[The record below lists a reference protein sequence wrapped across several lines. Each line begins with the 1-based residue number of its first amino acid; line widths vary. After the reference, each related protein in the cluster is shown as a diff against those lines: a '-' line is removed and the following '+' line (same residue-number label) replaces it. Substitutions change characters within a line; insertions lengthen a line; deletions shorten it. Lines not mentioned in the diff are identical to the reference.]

1 MKQQQAGEP
10 GDEAQQIAEATRLI
24 RAGQFFAA
32 HDVAQAGLREHP
44 GSRRLAWAS
53 GQALVR
59 TGALEQARALI
70 EPICAAGT
78 EDEDLLGL
86 LARIRKDQWR
96 RGGEAR
102 HLRESRDI
110 YLQAFDKT
118 GGFYTGIN
126 AASMSCL
133 LGEGERAAELA
144 RDVLAT
150 CERSGG
156 GDYWTLA
163 TIGEA
168 LLLLGRGVD
177 AAARYRDAAA
187 QAKDDWQAISSSRDQ
202 LLLLERHGVNV
213 PDDALEALRPPAVG
227 VFTGHMIDAPGRN
240 PPRFP
245 PEREGE
251 IRAAIEAEVE
261 ALDLRIGYSSAA
273 CGGDL
278 LFIEAMLARGAEVN
292 VVLPF
297 AKGDFIE
304 TSLRFAGEAWVA
316 RFERALE
323 RASDVQYVTAE
334 RHLGDDR
341 LFGFGNRFM
350 SGLALLR
357 ARSFSAEPWL
367 VALWNGGGALAGG
380 TGDAVGR
387 WPFADKVRLIGGRGA
402 VPAATAAPEPPPS
415 SRAIKCLLFAD
426 VVGFS
431 KLSEE
436 DTPGFVELLRR
447 VAVRMETLGRKPEF
461 LNTWGDAI
469 FAVTGTAE
477 EMVGYALDL
486 RASLREA
493 RSSGGVPSHVDL
505 RTGLHAGPVFEV
517 TDPLT
522 GRPNLYGA
530 HVNRAARI
538 EPITVPG
545 EIYASEQFVALLL
558 SETAG
563 RRDAEPWEIEYVGML
578 SLAKAY
584 GAQKLYHLSPRRA
597 G

>member
-1 MKQQQAGEP
+1 MSEGQAGEA
-10 GDEAQQIAEATRLI
+10 EAIAEATRLI

-32 HDVAQAGLREHP
+32 HDVAQAGLRRHP
-44 GSRRLAWAS
+44 GSVRLAWAS
-53 GQALVR
+53 GQALAR

-96 RGGEAR
+96 LDGDAGR
-102 HLRESRDI
+102 LRDSRDL
-110 YLQAFDKT
+110 YLQAFEKT

-126 AASMSCL
+126 AASMSRL
-133 LGEGERAAELA
+133 LGEAEQAARLAREVLAICERA
-144 RDVLAT
+144 
-150 CERSGG
+150 GG
-156 GDYWTLA
+156 RDYWTLA
-163 TIGEA
+163 TMGEA
-168 LLLLGRGVD
+168 LLLLGRGAEAAGRYRE
-177 AAARYRDAAA
+177 AAALA
-187 QAKDDWQAISSSRDQ
+187 QGDWQAISSSRDQ
-202 LLLLERHGVNV
+202 LLLLERHGADV
-213 PDDALEALRPPAVG
+213 PPEALAALRPPAIG
-227 VFTGHMIDAPGRN
+227 VFTGHMLDAPGRS

-245 PEREGE
+245 PEREAA
-251 IRAAIEAEVE
+251 IRAAIEAEIE

-297 AKGDFIE
+297 ARADFVE
-304 TSLRFAGEAWVA
+304 TSVRFAGEAWIR

-323 RASDVQYVTAE
+323 RANDVQFVTTE

-350 SGLALLR
+350 TGLALLR
-357 ARSFSAEPWL
+357 ARSFSSEPWL
-367 VALWNGGGALAGG
+367 VALWDGGESQAGGA
-380 TGDAVGR
+380 GDAIGR
-387 WPFADKVRLIGGRGA
+387 WPFADRVRVIGGGDPAA
-402 VPAATAAPEPPPS
+402 VPAADPPPS
-415 SRAIKCLLFAD
+415 SRAVKCLLFAD

-431 KLSEE
+431 KLNEE
-436 DTPGFVELLRR
+436 DTPAFVELLRR
-447 VAVRMETLGRKPEF
+447 VARRMEALGRKPEF

-469 FAVTGTAE
+469 FAVTGAAE

-486 RASLREA
+486 RASLRAA
-493 RSSGGVPSHVDL
+493 RNSGGVPAHVDL
-505 RTGLHAGPVFEV
+505 RTGLHAGPVFEAL
-517 TDPLT
+517 DPLT

-558 SETAG
+558 SETAA
-563 RRDAEPWEIEYVGML
+563 RRGAEPWRIEYVGTL
-578 SLAKAY
+578 ALAKAY
-584 GAQKLYHLSPRRA
+584 GAQKLYHLAPRPA
-597 G
+597 

>member
-1 MKQQQAGEP
+1 MDAQARS
-10 GDEAQQIAEATRLI
+10 EAELTDQAVRLI

-32 HDVAQAGLREHP
+32 HDAAQEGLRAYPHN
-44 GSRRLAWAS
+44 RRLAWAS

-70 EPICAAGT
+70 EPICAAGGV
-78 EDEDLLGL
+78 DEDLLGL

-96 RGGEAR
+96 RGGDLR
-102 HLRESRDI
+102 HLRESRDT
-110 YLQAFDKT
+110 YLEAFRAT

-126 AASMSCL
+126 AASTARL
-133 LGEGERAAELA
+133 LGDGEQAAALA
-144 RDVLAT
+144 REVLAI
-150 CERSGG
+150 CERTGAT
-156 GDYWTLA
+156 DYWTLA
-163 TIGEA
+163 TMGEA
-168 LLLLGRGVD
+168 LLLLGREAD
-177 AAARYRDAAA
+177 AAARYAAA
-187 QAKDDWQAISSSRDQ
+187 AAGAKDDWQARSSSRDQ
-202 LLLLERHGVNV
+202 LLLLERHGVRV
-213 PDDALEALRPPAVG
+213 PPAILEALKPPAVG
-227 VFTGHMIDAPGRN
+227 VFTGHMIDAPGRAS
-240 PPRFP
+240 PRFP
-245 PEREGE
+245 ASREAE
-251 IRAAIEAEVE
+251 IRAAIEREIDS
-261 ALDLRIGYSSAA
+261 LDLKIGYSSAA

-292 VVLPF
+292 IVLPF
-297 AKGDFIE
+297 AKVDFLA
-304 TSLRFAGEAWVA
+304 TSVAFAGGGWVA
-316 RFERALE
+316 RFESALE
-323 RASDVQYVTAE
+323 RASDVQFVTAE

-341 LFGFGNRFM
+341 LFGFANRFM

-357 ARSFSAEPWL
+357 ARSFSSEPWL
-367 VALWNGGGALAGG
+367 IAHWDGGEGLTGGAADAVARWPLPQQVRIVGGGARPGGAPAVEAGRS
-380 TGDAVGR
+380 T
-387 WPFADKVRLIGGRGA
+387 
-402 VPAATAAPEPPPS
+402 
-415 SRAIKCLLFAD
+415 RAIKCLLFAD
-426 VVGFS
+426 FVGFS

-447 VAVRMETLGRKPEF
+447 VSDRMAALGRKAEF

-469 FAVTGTAE
+469 FAVLGTAE

-486 RASLREA
+486 RASLRDA
-493 RSSGGVPSHVDL
+493 RATEGVPSHVDL

-563 RRDAEPWEIEYVGML
+563 RRGPEPWEIEYVGTL

-584 GAQKLYHLSPRRA
+584 GDQKLYHLSPRRPA
-597 G
+597 

>member
-1 MKQQQAGEP
+1 MIEAQAGEP
-10 GDEAQQIAEATRLI
+10 ADEAQSIAEATRLI

-32 HDVAQAGLREHP
+32 HDVAQAGLRQFP

-70 EPICAAGT
+70 EPICAAG
-78 EDEDLLGL
+78 EGDEDLLGL
-86 LARIRKDQWR
+86 MARIRKDQWR
-96 RGGEAR
+96 RSGDAQR
-102 HLRESRDI
+102 LRESRDI
-110 YLQAFDKT
+110 YLQAFVKT
-118 GGFYTGIN
+118 GGFYSGIN
-126 AASMSCL
+126 AASMSRL
-133 LGEGERAAELA
+133 LGEADRAAGLA
-144 RDVLAT
+144 RDVLT
-150 CERSGG
+150 ICEAAGG
-156 GDYWTLA
+156 RDYWAVA
-163 TIGEA
+163 TTGEA
-168 LLLLGRGVD
+168 LLLLDRGAE
-177 AAARYRDAAA
+177 AAARYREAAA
-187 QAKDDWQAISSSRDQ
+187 LAGDDWQAISSSRDQ
-202 LLLLERHGVNV
+202 LLLLARHGVAV
-213 PDDALEALRPPAVG
+213 SEAALDALRPPAVG
-227 VFTGHMIDAPGRN
+227 VFTGHMIDAPGRKT
-240 PPRFP
+240 PRFP
-245 PEREGE
+245 PEREAAV
-251 IRAAIEAEVE
+251 RAAIDAEIA

-278 LFIEAMLARGAEVN
+278 LFIEAMLDRGAEVN

-297 AKGDFIE
+297 AKSDFVE
-304 TSLRFAGEAWVA
+304 TSVRFAGEGWVE

-323 RASDVQYVTAE
+323 RAASVQYVTAE

-367 VALWNGGGALAGG
+367 IALWDGADGSTGG
-380 TGDAVGR
+380 TADAIGR
-387 WPFADKVRLIGGRGA
+387 WPFPERARLIGGGGGE
-402 VPAATAAPEPPPS
+402 PARAAPEPPPS
-415 SRAIKCLLFAD
+415 ARAIKCLLFAD
-426 VVGFS
+426 MVGFS
-431 KLSEE
+431 KLNEE

-447 VAVRMETLGRKPEF
+447 VAARMEASGRKPEF

-486 RASLREA
+486 RASLRAA

-558 SETAG
+558 SETAV
-563 RRDAEPWEIEYVGML
+563 RRGAEPWEIEYVGTL
-578 SLAKAY
+578 ALAKAY
-584 GAQKLYHLSPRRA
+584 GAQKLYHLAPRR

>member
-1 MKQQQAGEP
+1 MDAQAGS
-10 GDEAQQIAEATRLI
+10 EAERTDQAIRLI

-32 HDVAQAGLREHP
+32 HDAAQEGLRAYP

-70 EPICAAGT
+70 EPICAAGAV
-78 EDEDLLGL
+78 DEELLGL

-102 HLRESRDI
+102 HLRESRDT
-110 YLQAFDKT
+110 YLEAFRAT

-126 AASMSCL
+126 AASTSRL

-144 RDVLAT
+144 REVLAI
-150 CERSGG
+150 CERTGA

-163 TIGEA
+163 TMGEA
-168 LLLLGRGVD
+168 LLLLGREDD
-177 AAARYRDAAA
+177 AAERYARAAA
-187 QAKDDWQAISSSRDQ
+187 GARGDWQALSSSRDQ
-202 LLLLERHGVNV
+202 LLLLERHGVRV
-213 PDDALEALRPPAVG
+213 PAAILEALRPPAVG
-227 VFTGHMIDAPGRN
+227 VFTGHMIDAPGRAA
-240 PPRFP
+240 PRFP
-245 PEREGE
+245 ASREAE
-251 IRAAIEAEVE
+251 IRAAIERDID
-261 ALDLRIGYSSAA
+261 ALDLKIGYSSAA

-278 LFIEAMLARGAEVN
+278 LFIEAMLERGGEVN
-292 VVLPF
+292 IVLPF
-297 AKGDFIE
+297 AKADFLA
-304 TSLRFAGEAWVA
+304 TSVAFAGAGWVA

-323 RASDVQYVTAE
+323 RASDVQFVTAE

-341 LFGFGNRFM
+341 LFGFANRFM

-357 ARSFSAEPWL
+357 ARSFSSDPWL
-367 VALWNGGGALAGG
+367 IAHWDGGEGLAGG
-380 TGDAVGR
+380 AADAVAR
-387 WPFADKVRLIGGRGA
+387 WPLPEQVRIVGGGVRPSGA
-402 VPAATAAPEPPPS
+402 PAVEAGRST
-415 SRAIKCLLFAD
+415 RAIKCLLFAD
-426 VVGFS
+426 FVGFS

-447 VAVRMETLGRKPEF
+447 VSDRMAALGRKAEF

-469 FAVTGTAE
+469 FAVLGSAE

-493 RSSGGVPSHVDL
+493 RMTEGVPSHVDL

-517 TDPLT
+517 IDPMT

-563 RRDAEPWEIEYVGML
+563 QRDAAPWEIEYVGTL
-578 SLAKAY
+578 SLAKSY
-584 GAQKLYHLSPRRA
+584 GAQKLYHLSPRRRS
-597 G
+597 

>member
-1 MKQQQAGEP
+1 MSQQQPSEP
-10 GDEAQQIAEATRLI
+10 RDDAALIDEATRLI

-96 RGGEAR
+96 RSGEASR
-102 HLRESRDI
+102 LRESRDI
-110 YLQAFDKT
+110 YLQAFGKT
-118 GGFYTGIN
+118 GGFYSGIN
-126 AASMSCL
+126 AASMSRL

-144 RDVLAT
+144 RDVLAI
-150 CERSGG
+150 CERSAGC
-156 GDYWTLA
+156 DYWTLA
-163 TIGEA
+163 TMGEA
-168 LLLLGRGVD
+168 LLLLGRDNEAAVRYRE
-177 AAARYRDAAA
+177 AAAVG
-187 QAKDDWQAISSSRDQ
+187 KGDWQAISSSRDQ
-202 LLLLERHGVNV
+202 LLLLGRHGMSV
-213 PDDALEALRPPAVG
+213 PAAALVALRPPAVG
-227 VFTGHMIDAPGRN
+227 VFTGHMIDAPDRKA
-240 PPRFP
+240 PRFP
-245 PEREGE
+245 AERESE
-251 IRAAIEAEVE
+251 VRAAIEAEIE
-261 ALDLRIGYSSAA
+261 SLDLRIGYSSAA

-278 LFIEAMLARGAEVN
+278 LFIEAMLARGAEIDI
-292 VVLPF
+292 VLPF
-297 AKGDFIE
+297 AKSDFIE
-304 TSLRFAGEAWVA
+304 TSVRFAGEGWAA

-323 RASDVQYVTAE
+323 RASDVHYVTTE

-341 LFGFGNRFM
+341 LFAFANRFM

-367 VALWNGGGALAGG
+367 VALWDGEQGHAGGA
-380 TGDAVGR
+380 GDAIGR
-387 WPFADKVRLIGGRGA
+387 WPFPERIRTIGGGGA
-402 VPAATAAPEPPPS
+402 TSAEPAPPPPS
-415 SRAIKCLLFAD
+415 ARAIKCLLFAD

-447 VAVRMETLGRKPEF
+447 VAVRMEALGRKPEF

-477 EMVGYALDL
+477 EMVDYALDL
-486 RASLREA
+486 RKSLREA
-493 RSSGGVPSHVDL
+493 RSSGGVPAHVDL
-505 RTGLHAGPVFEV
+505 RTGLHAGPVFEA

-558 SETAG
+558 SETAQ
-563 RRDAEPWEIEYVGML
+563 RRGVEPWEIEYVGML

-584 GAQKLYHLSPRRA
+584 GAQKLYHLSPRPV